1 MKSLAFVFPGQGSQS
16 IGMVKELYDNYSII
30 KDTISEASDIL
41 GYDLAKLMFD
51 GPIEQLNRTNYTQ
64 PTLLACSVAIFRLWQ
79 QKSTVMPE
87 IMAGHSLGEYS
98 ALVCAGVLN
107 FADGLKLVRDRG
119 DFMMQAVQNTTGAM
133 AAIIG
138 LDNNQVEKACVD
150 AAEGQVVSAVNY
162 NSPGQL
168 VIAGNK
174 DAVDRAMLLCK
185 EVGAKRALPL
195 AVSVPCHCALMKP
208 AAQEL
213 KAALAKITLS
223 KPNISV
229 INNVNVTIE
238 TTSEDISDALVK
250 QLYNPVR
257 WTETIELMAK
267 LGITTTIECGPGKV
281 LTGLCKR
288 IDKSITAMVT
298 LDQNGLTKSLEA
310 LN

>member
-1 MKSLAFVFPGQGSQS
+1 MKSLAFVFPGQGSQC
-16 IGMVKELYDNYSII
+16 IGMVKELYDNHSII

-41 GYDLAKLMFD
+41 QFDLAKMMFN
-51 GPIEQLNRTNYTQ
+51 GPLEELNSTNNTQ
-64 PTLLACSVAIFRLWQ
+64 PVLLACSVAIFRLWQ
-79 QKSTVMPE
+79 QQSTVMPE

-98 ALVCAGVLN
+98 ALVCAGVLS
-107 FADGLKLVRDRG
+107 FGDGLKLVRDRG
-119 DFMMQAVQNTTGAM
+119 NFMMQAVQDTTGAM

-138 LDNNQVEKACVD
+138 LDNNHVEKACVE

-174 DAVDRAMLLCK
+174 EAVERAMLFCK
-185 EVGAKRALPL
+185 NAGAKMALPL